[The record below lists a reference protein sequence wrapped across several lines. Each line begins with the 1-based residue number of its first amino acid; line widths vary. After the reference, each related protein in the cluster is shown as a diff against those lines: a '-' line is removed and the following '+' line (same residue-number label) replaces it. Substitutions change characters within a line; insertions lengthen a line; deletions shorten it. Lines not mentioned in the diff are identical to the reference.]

1 MYHPVYLH
9 QQHCYWLVDD
19 FISPHYECLS
29 LQGRLFAKHH
39 LARTGTLA
47 RAPALTPLSP
57 E

>member
-19 FISPHYECLS
+19 FISPHYECLP